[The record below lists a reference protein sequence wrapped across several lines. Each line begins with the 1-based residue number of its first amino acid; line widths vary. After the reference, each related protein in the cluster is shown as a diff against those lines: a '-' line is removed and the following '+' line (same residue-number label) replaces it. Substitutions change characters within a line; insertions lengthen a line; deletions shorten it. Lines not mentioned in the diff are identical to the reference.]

1 MARPLRLF
9 IDFDGVICD
18 SAAECLFSSWAAY
31 DRLARSADVGAAAV
45 RPPAA
50 PRVVPIALRKRFM
63 QLRPFIRA
71 GDDYVLIQHLLA
83 ADRMPS
89 RQEEFDRARR
99 DAGPQTL
106 ARYADALNRVRQEL
120 LTHDRDHWLRLN
132 PLYPGMAAL
141 LRAADWETTSILSTK
156 RPPYIAAILDFHA
169 VAVPSQAILHAA
181 AASKLEMV
189 SMALNERP
197 DDRAALVD
205 DQLDHLIGNDDE
217 RIEVYLADW
226 GYAKPEWLADP
237 RVPTLARTGLADLLA
252 RARTGGAS

>member
-1 MARPLRLF
+1 MASALRLF

-18 SAAECLFSSWAAY
+18 SAAECLFSSWVAY
-31 DRLARSADVGAAAV
+31 DRLTWSADAGAATV

-50 PRVVPIALRKRFM
+50 PRVVPIALRQRFM

-83 ADRMPS
+83 AGRMPS

-99 DAGPQTL
+99 DAGPRAL

-120 LTHDRDHWLRLN
+120 VSHDRDHWLRLN
-132 PLYPGMAAL
+132 PLYPGMATL

-156 RPPYIAAILDFHA
+156 RPAYIAAILDFHA

-181 AASKLEMV
+181 AASKLEIV
-189 SMALNERP
+189 SMALNERQ
-197 DDRAALVD
+197 DGRAALVD

-226 GYAKPEWLADP
+226 GYARPEWLADP
-237 RVPTLARTGLADLLA
+237 RVPALSRTGLADLSA